1 MAVLEV
7 RRRTGWLFVA
17 VVLAHIVL
25 ISRQVTTERGVPVF
39 DSLVFGLFS
48 EIERASTTGVDGVRG
63 TWQDYFALQQIRRE
77 NESLKEEVAQL
88 RLTLQQERTL
98 AEQSRGFRELLE
110 LKRELPLETSAAR
123 VIGGGASAAFQTI
136 TIDKGSQDGLTTDMA
151 VIAPEGVVGRIV
163 QVAARAA
170 KVQLLIDSDAAAG
183 AVVERSRV
191 KGVVEGTGRGL
202 VLRYITG
209 SADIVAGDRLV
220 TSGIDGI
227 YPPPLDPRMN
237 QPALEGNYS
246 RGLVIGHI
254 ESFRKEPGQ
263 YEDIVV
269 RPAVDFASLETVL
282 VVLTRP
288 ESDASMDAADGPGEQ
303 TAAAR
308 DGRR

>member
-39 DSLVFGLFS
+39 DSIVFGLFA
-48 EIERASTTGVDGVRG
+48 EVERASTTGVDGVRS

-77 NESLKEEVAQL
+77 NEALREEVTQL
-88 RLTLQQERTL
+88 RLALQQERTL
-98 AEQSRGFRELLE
+98 AEQSRGFQALLE
-110 LKRELPLETSAAR
+110 LRQELPLETTAAR

-136 TIDKGSQDGLTTDMA
+136 TIDKGTQDGLTIDMA

-183 AVVERSRV
+183 ALVERSRV
-191 KGVVEGTGRGL
+191 KGVIEGTGRGL
-202 VLRYITG
+202 VLRYIPG

-227 YPPPLDPRMN
+227 YPPPLDPRVE

-254 ESFRKEPGQ
+254 ESFRKGPGQ

-282 VVLTRP
+282 VVLTRSG
-288 ESDASMDAADGPGEQ
+288 SDATTDAGDDPGEQ
-303 TAAAR
+303 TAAVR
-308 DGRR
+308 DAGR

>member
-7 RRRTGWLFVA
+7 RRRTGWLFVL

-25 ISRQVTTERGVPVF
+25 ISRQVTTERGIPVF
-39 DSLVFGLFS
+39 DTVVFGLFS
-48 EIERASTTGVDGVRG
+48 EVERASTTGVDGVRS

-88 RLTLQQERTL
+88 RLALQQERTL

-110 LKRELPLETSAAR
+110 LKRELPLETTAAR

-136 TIDKGSQDGLTTDMA
+136 TIDKGTQDGLTTDMA

-227 YPPPLDPRMN
+227 YPPPLDPLMN

-288 ESDASMDAADGPGEQ
+288 ANDATADADNGAGEQ
-303 TAAAR
+303 AAAAR

>member
-25 ISRQVTTERGVPVF
+25 ISRQVTTERGVPVL
-39 DSLVFGLFS
+39 DSVVFGLFA
-48 EIERASTTGVDGVRG
+48 EVERASTTGVDSVRT

-77 NESLKEEVAQL
+77 NESLNDEVAQL
-88 RLTLQQERTL
+88 RLALQQERTL
-98 AEQSRGFRELLE
+98 AEQARGFQDLLE
-110 LKRELPLETSAAR
+110 LRQELPLETTAAR

-136 TIDKGSQDGLTTDMA
+136 TIDKGARDGLSTDMA
-151 VIAPEGVVGRIV
+151 VIAPQGVVGRIV
-163 QVAARAA
+163 QVTARAS

-183 AVVERSRV
+183 ALVERSRV

-202 VLRYITG
+202 VLRYVQG
-209 SADIVAGDRLV
+209 SADIMAGDRLV

-227 YPPPLDPRMN
+227 FPPPLDPSID

-254 ESFRKEPGQ
+254 ESLRRGPGQ
-263 YEDIVV
+263 YEDVVV
-269 RPAVDFASLETVL
+269 RPAVDFSSLETVL
-282 VVLTRP
+282 VVLARP
-288 ESDASMDAADGPGEQ
+288 WSDATTGAGDAGER
-303 TAAAR
+303 AAAVR
-308 DGRR
+308 DDRR